1 LQSAIG
7 EDRRAGQITAASR
20 RETAHEVEG
29 GGWREATRRRVAVA
43 RIMYSAR
50 HNNSE
55 ICMYAG

>member
-1 LQSAIG
+1 MRRG
-7 EDRRAGQITAASR
+7 ERT
-20 RETAHEVEG
+20 EG
-29 GGWREATRRRVAVA
+29 ERGGMGRVGERRRDGGRAVA